1 MLYVVIYIYVVVMK
15 FIRILYYYFEC
26 YIILLK
32 YRIGFRLFKIFCKVI
47 SVFYVSFF
55 LVNNGFICLFIKY
68 KFCCLICS

>member
-47 SVFYVSFF
+47 NIGILCKFF
-55 LVNNGFICLFIKY
+55 W
-68 KFCCLICS
+68 

>member
-32 YRIGFRLFKIFCKVI
+32 YIIGFRLFKILCKVI

-55 LVNNGFICLFIKY
+55 CK
-68 KFCCLICS
+68 